1 MSLKNMPHEK
11 LPFRAAYPVY
21 MKEKLIFFHD
31 HHAPWFQR
39 KRFLFHYFSAGQQF
53 RAGKSFADGGLF
65 FTGIIEVKSYPFSK
79 IIDAF
84 PDDQWEVAFRMC

>member
-1 MSLKNMPHEK
+1 MPHEK
-11 LPFRAAYPVY
+11 MPFRAAYFVY
-21 MKEKLIFFHD
+21 VKEKLIFFHD

-79 IIDAF
+79 IIDTF
-84 PDDQWEVAFRMC
+84 PDDQRKVAFRMC